1 MHHGRWHSF
10 FAPSIATFLR
20 TDASKFHKLE
30 ALSTTRF
37 LGLWTGAKIDSMQL
51 TSYLEAL
58 RLILVPAMTIAF
70 REALL
75 RSIREEDKFYHITA
89 QHLAR

>member
-1 MHHGRWHSF
+1 
-10 FAPSIATFLR
+10 
-20 TDASKFHKLE
+20 
-30 ALSTTRF
+30 
-37 LGLWTGAKIDSMQL
+37 MQL